1 MIEIHKKI
9 VVDENGNQME
19 VIIPWNEYNEMEE
32 LLGLDLDKSAIED
45 LKQAQKDRTSKKK
58 DAYLDID
65 TNN

>member
-1 MIEIHKKI
+1 MEIHKKI
-9 VVDENGNQME
+9 VVDENGNPME

-32 LLGLDLDKSAIED
+32 LLGLDLDKSAIKD

-65 TNN
+65 TI

>member
-9 VVDENGNQME
+9 VVDENGNPME

-45 LKQAQKDRTSKKK
+45 LKQAQKDRINKKK
-58 DAYLDID
+58 DAYLDLDSI
-65 TNN
+65 

>member
-9 VVDENGNQME
+9 VVVENGKPME

-58 DAYLDID
+58 DAYLELD
-65 TNN
+65 TI